1 MAGGDGLVVV
11 SIAIAQST
19 MGDSNFP
26 TSNFSTLRREA
37 AIWYNTSTNVMEV
50 QKMNLEGKVA
60 IVTGASRGIG
70 AAIVKRLAADGA
82 TIVAVARSIE
92 TCEGAAM
99 CMKVDVSDSA
109 QVDACVKATIEKFGR
124 VDILVNNAGI
134 TKDGLLMRMSDD
146 DWDKVLGINLKGTFL
161 FTRAVSRPM
170 MKNKG
175 ADGTAS
181 GGAIVN
187 IASVVGLTGNAGQAN
202 YTASKG
208 GVIALTKTVAKEL
221 GSRNIRCNA
230 VAPGFIVSDM
240 TDKLPEDVRAK
251 YAETIPLKRFGA
263 AEDIA
268 NCVAWLV
275 GPESSYVTG
284 QIISVNGGMF
294 G

>member
-1 MAGGDGLVVV
+1 MSV
-11 SIAIAQST
+11 
-19 MGDSNFP
+19 
-26 TSNFSTLRREA
+26 
-37 AIWYNTSTNVMEV
+37 
-50 QKMNLEGKVA
+50 LEGKVA

-82 TIVAVARSIE
+82 TLVAVARSIE
-92 TCEGAAM
+92 TCDGAAF
-99 CMKVDVSDSA
+99 CMKVDVSDAA

-175 ADGTAS
+175 ADGSPS

-221 GSRNIRCNA
+221 GSRSIRCNA

-240 TDKLPEDVRAK
+240 TDKLPEEVRAR
-251 YAETIPLKRFGA
+251 YAETIPLKRFGS